1 MIKDKCGN
9 PRDEKEIFEDIFNLW
24 MNTPDSKK
32 DSLATMLAGGESKA
46 KFIIHMNELCKEIKE
61 EEKIMCK
68 EHEIKE
74 ITKKLKELEERL
86 ELLKK
91 ESSPYD
97 RVEYKEKYYHLDDYL
112 EVVEGIEIIESI
124 AKKRHS
130 CANYMDEKNAIRKS
144 KEMQLNFLLDRFT
157 RENGWD
163 DKFWED
169 DNIPKYCILYNCLR
183 SEFKIITSFVMRD
196 VSQVHF
202 ISEKIAQEAIEKYK
216 NKFLEVFKPD
226 EITKEEFDSIYVG
239 KKIAV
244 YCPTEELA
252 NEFLKKADEF
262 GYEWERGDKY
272 IDRNYYGRYSNIC
285 YNIYEG
291 CYATDSHY
299 QTHGFTIVTFEG
311 FK

>member
-46 KFIIHMNELCKEIKE
+46 KFIIHMNELCKERKE
-61 EEKIMCK
+61 KEKAMCK
-68 EHEIKE
+68 ENDIKE
-74 ITKKLKELEERL
+74 ITKKLKELEELL
-86 ELLKK
+86 ESLKK
-91 ESSPYD
+91 EPSPYD
-97 RVEYKEKYYHLDDYL
+97 RVGHREKYYHLNDYL

-144 KEMQLNFLLDRFT
+144 KEMQLNFILDKFT

-163 DKFWED
+163 DKFWKD
-169 DNIPKYCILYNCLR
+169 TGYVKYYIVYDYDSSTLSPTRTFTVRN
-183 SEFKIITSFVMRD
+183 MG
-196 VSQVHF
+196 QVYF
-202 ISEKIAQEAIEKYK
+202 ISEEVAQKAINKYK
-216 NKFLEVFKPD
+216 NLFLEVFKPD
-226 EITKEEFDSIYVG
+226 EITKEKFDDIYVG
-239 KKIAV
+239 EKIAV
-244 YCPTEELA
+244 WCATEELA

-262 GYEWERGDKY
+262 GYEWNSGDKY
-272 IDRNYYGRYSNIC
+272 TDRNYYDISDVCYCIYKGMYSDKQD
-285 YNIYEG
+285 YLDRG
-291 CYATDSHY
+291 YA
-299 QTHGFTIVTFEG
+299 IVIFKG

>member
-46 KFIIHMNELCKEIKE
+46 KFIIHMNELCKERKE
-61 EEKIMCK
+61 EEKTMCK
-68 EHEIKE
+68 ENDIKE
-74 ITKKLKELEERL
+74 ITKKLKELEGLL
-86 ELLKK
+86 ESLKK
-91 ESSPYD
+91 EPSPYD
-97 RVEYKEKYYHLDDYL
+97 RVGHREKYYRLNDYL
-112 EVVEGIEIIESI
+112 EVTEDMEIIESI
-124 AKKRHS
+124 DGKHHS

-144 KEMQLNFLLDRFT
+144 KEMQLDFLLDRFT

-163 DKFWED
+163 DKFWE
-169 DNIPKYCILYNCLR
+169 NGSAIKYYITYNYNENYFSIYSTLATR
-183 SEFKIITSFVMRD
+183 SAGEIYFV
-196 VSQVHF
+196 
-202 ISEKIAQEAIEKYK
+202 SEEVAQEAINKYK
-216 NKFLEVFKPD
+216 NLFLEVFKPD
-226 EITKEEFDSIYVG
+226 EITKEEFDALYVG
-239 KKIAV
+239 EKIAV

-262 GYEWERGDKY
+262 GYKWGSGDKY
-272 IDRNYYGRYSNIC
+272 IDKNYYGRYSNIY
-285 YNIYEG
+285 YNIYDG
-291 CYATDSHY
+291 CYATDSYY